1 MAPPWNLE
9 PRNAEPEGVYGFTC
23 NKKCCIEGRRVEE
36 GGVNHGIKYVKA
48 KCKLASVVHTTPLA
62 FGGIASC
69 NCSNLEVPFRFDSW
83 TCIASY
89 TTAVTLPPGLRLYG
103 FTWTRYFTSCSSHLC
118 VCVNISHQIN
128 TKVKTERD
136 TPANTHAVWRLCH
149 LGPSL
154 VPNRLCV
161 LYIYSSHKVGP

>member
-1 MAPPWNLE
+1 M
-9 PRNAEPEGVYGFTC
+9 
-23 NKKCCIEGRRVEE
+23 
-36 GGVNHGIKYVKA
+36 NHGIKYVKA

-69 NCSNLEVPFRFDSW
+69 NCSNLVPFMDVHCVVQLS
-83 TCIASY
+83 
-89 TTAVTLPPGLRLYG
+89 TAVTLHLATGSNAVRLYG
-103 FTWTRYFTSCSSHLC
+103 FKAVRGAGTLRHAHPIMRGPISVSNIRPSNKHKSQNRKGHARKYTRSG
-118 VCVNISHQIN
+118 V
-128 TKVKTERD
+128 
-136 TPANTHAVWRLCH
+136 CH